1 MPAGDAQ
8 RAWFPEM
15 LSELEQRNMRA
26 LEIQDNIR
34 DVLMDKWDP
43 IGVSGVTEAQD
54 EYVPN
59 KSGRIGEVWIEPNY
73 RR

>member
-15 LSELEQRNMRA
+15 LSELEQRNKRA

-34 DVLMDKWDP
+34 DVLMDK
-43 IGVSGVTEAQD
+43 
-54 EYVPN
+54 
-59 KSGRIGEVWIEPNY
+59 
-73 RR
+73 